1 MMQSITAAEFKES
14 CLELLQQL
22 DPEGL
27 LITADGQPIAR
38 VMPCQ
43 PGDAGD
49 ADDAG
54 DARTEWAA
62 LIGSLRGKAAV
73 KGDIYGTGLS
83 WSAES

>member
-27 LITADGQPIAR
+27 LITADGRPIAR

-43 PGDAGD
+43 PGDA
-49 ADDAG
+49 DDTE
-54 DARTEWAA
+54 TEWAA

-73 KGDIYGTGLS
+73 KGDIYSTGIS
-83 WSAES
+83 WNAES

>member
-1 MMQSITAAEFKES
+1 MMQSISVAEFKES

-49 ADDAG
+49 AG
-54 DARTEWAA
+54 DAKPEWAA

-73 KGDIYGTGLS
+73 KGDIYSTGLS
-83 WSAES
+83 WNAES

>member
-27 LITADGQPIAR
+27 LIIADGRPIAR

-43 PGDAGD
+43 P
-49 ADDAG
+49 DDAG
-54 DARTEWAA
+54 DANAKTEWAA
-62 LIGSLRGKAAV
+62 LIGSLRGQAAV
-73 KGDIYGTGLS
+73 TGDIYGTGIS
-83 WSAES
+83 WNAEF

>member
-1 MMQSITAAEFKES
+1 MMQSISAAEFKES

-27 LITADGQPIAR
+27 LITDGGQPIAR

-43 PGDAGD
+43 P
-49 ADDAG
+49 DDAG
-54 DARTEWAA
+54 DAKTEWAA

-73 KGDIYGTGLS
+73 KGDIYSTGLS
-83 WSAES
+83 WNAES